1 MTNNSYE
8 KIDDQ
13 KDYENKKVREK
24 IKFII
29 NKNKQYNLRA
39 LSRILKKNDAYL
51 QQYLYRGTPKFLP
64 EEFRYKLSQVLKIDI
79 NELTPQWLQKV
90 SYEGEVITFQNIEK
104 KNIIKTNVITLS
116 KQLLTDID
124 FSNQENLFFF
134 QTVINNIKI
143 TTIIDLSINEYLKP
157 DLYLLNDKNTLFL
170 AHVEMINIAINKVS
184 VKPYLNTFSPFQINL
199 QLLKISARVLWQSSK
214 IF

>member
-1 MTNNSYE
+1 MSKNSYE

-64 EEFRYKLSQVLKIDI
+64 EEHRYKLSQVLKIDI
-79 NELTPQWLQKV
+79 NDLTPQWLQKV
-90 SYEGEVITFQNIEK
+90 SHEGEVITFQNIEK
-104 KNIIKTNVITLS
+104 KNTLKTNVITLS

-124 FSNQENLFFF
+124 FSNQEKLFFF
-134 QTVINNIKI
+134 QTIIKNTKI
-143 TTIIDLSINEYLKP
+143 TTIIDISINEYLKP

-170 AHVEMINIAINKVS
+170 AYVEMINISVNKVS

-199 QLLKISARVLWQSSK
+199 KLLKISARVLWQSSK

>member
-1 MTNNSYE
+1 MSNNSYE

-64 EEFRYKLSQVLKIDI
+64 EEYRYKLSQVLKTDI
-79 NELTPQWLQKV
+79 NDLTPQWLQKV
-90 SYEGEVITFQNIEK
+90 SHEGEVITFQNIEE
-104 KNIIKTNVITLS
+104 KNTIKTNVITLS
-116 KQLLTDID
+116 KQLLTDIN

-134 QTVINNIKI
+134 QTIIKNIKI
-143 TTIIDLSINEYLKP
+143 TTIIDISINEYLRP

-170 AHVEMINIAINKVS
+170 AHVEMINIAVNKVS

-199 QLLKISARVLWQSSK
+199 KLLKISARVLWQSSK

>member
-1 MTNNSYE
+1 MSYNSYK

-64 EEFRYKLSQVLKIDI
+64 EEFRYKLSQVLKTDI

-90 SYEGEVITFQNIEK
+90 SHEGQVITFQNIEE
-104 KNIIKTNVITLS
+104 KNTIETNVITLS
-116 KQLLTDID
+116 KQLLTDIN
-124 FSNQENLFFF
+124 FSNQENLLFF
-134 QTVINNIKI
+134 QTIIKNIKI
-143 TTIIDLSINEYLKP
+143 TTIIDISINEYLKP

-170 AHVEMINIAINKVS
+170 AHVEMINIAVNKVS

>member
-1 MTNNSYE
+1 MRKNSYE
-8 KIDDQ
+8 KIDNQ
-13 KDYENKKVREK
+13 KDYENRKVREN
-24 IKFII
+24 IKSII
-29 NKNKQYNLRA
+29 NKNKQFNLRV

-64 EEFRYKLSQVLKIDI
+64 EEFRYKLSQVLKTDI

-90 SYEGEVITFQNIEK
+90 SHEGEVITFQNIEK
-104 KNIIKTNVITLS
+104 KNTTTTNVITLS

-124 FSNQENLFFF
+124 FSKKEKLFFF
-134 QTVINNIKI
+134 QTIIKNFKI
-143 TTIIDLSINEYLKP
+143 TTIIDISINEYLKP
-157 DLYLLNDKNTLFL
+157 DLYLLNDKSTLFL
-170 AHVEMINIAINKVS
+170 AHVEMIDIAVNKVS

>member
-1 MTNNSYE
+1 MSNNSYE

-64 EEFRYKLSQVLKIDI
+64 EEYRYKLSQVLKTDI
-79 NELTPQWLQKV
+79 NDLTPQWLQKV
-90 SYEGEVITFQNIEK
+90 SHEGEVITFQNIEE
-104 KNIIKTNVITLS
+104 KNTIKTNVITLS
-116 KQLLTDID
+116 KQLLTDIN

-134 QTVINNIKI
+134 QTIIKNIKI
-143 TTIIDLSINEYLKP
+143 TTIIDISINEYLRP

-170 AHVEMINIAINKVS
+170 AHVEMINIAVNKVS

>member
-1 MTNNSYE
+1 MSKNSYE

-13 KDYENKKVREK
+13 KDYENKKIREK

-29 NKNKQYNLRA
+29 NKNKQFNLRD
-39 LSRILKKNDAYL
+39 LSRIIKKNDAYL

-64 EEFRYKLSQVLKIDI
+64 EELRYKLSQVLKTDI

-104 KNIIKTNVITLS
+104 KNTTTTNVITLS

-124 FSNQENLFFF
+124 FSKKEKLFFF
-134 QTVINNIKI
+134 QTIIKNFKI
-143 TTIIDLSINEYLKP
+143 TTIIDISINEYLKP

-170 AHVEMINIAINKVS
+170 AHVEMINIDTNKVS

-199 QLLKISARVLWQSSK
+199 ELLKISGRVLWQSSK

>member
-1 MTNNSYE
+1 MSNNSYE

-64 EEFRYKLSQVLKIDI
+64 EEYRYKLSQVLKTDI
-79 NELTPQWLQKV
+79 NDLTPQWLQKV

-104 KNIIKTNVITLS
+104 KNTTKIKVITLS
-116 KQLLTDID
+116 KQLLTDLD
-124 FSNQENLFFF
+124 FSNQEKLFFF
-134 QTVINNIKI
+134 QTIIKNVQI
-143 TTIIDLSINEYLKP
+143 TTIIDISTNKYVKP

-170 AHVEMINIAINKVS
+170 AHVEMINIAVNKVS

-199 QLLKISARVLWQSSK
+199 KLLKISARVLWQSSK

>member
-1 MTNNSYE
+1 MSKNSYE

-29 NKNKQYNLRA
+29 NKNKQFNLRD
-39 LSRILKKNDAYL
+39 LSRIIKKNDAYL

-64 EEFRYKLSQVLKIDI
+64 EELRYKLSQVLKTDI

-90 SYEGEVITFQNIEK
+90 SPEGEVIILQNIEK
-104 KNIIKTNVITLS
+104 NNTTKNNVITLS

-124 FSNQENLFFF
+124 FSNKENLFFF
-134 QTVINNIKI
+134 QTIIKNIKV
-143 TTIIDLSINEYLKP
+143 TTIIDISINEYLKSG
-157 DLYLLNDKNTLFL
+157 LYLLNDKSTLFL
-170 AHVEMINIAINKVS
+170 AHIEMINVAVNKVS

-199 QLLKISARVLWQSSK
+199 NLLNISARVLWQSSK

>member
-1 MTNNSYE
+1 MSKNSYE

-90 SYEGEVITFQNIEK
+90 CHEGDVITFQNIEK
-104 KNIIKTNVITLS
+104 KKYN
-116 KQLLTDID
+116 
-124 FSNQENLFFF
+124 
-134 QTVINNIKI
+134 
-143 TTIIDLSINEYLKP
+143 
-157 DLYLLNDKNTLFL
+157 
-170 AHVEMINIAINKVS
+170 
-184 VKPYLNTFSPFQINL
+184 
-199 QLLKISARVLWQSSK
+199 
-214 IF
+214 

>member
-1 MTNNSYE
+1 MSKNSYK

-13 KDYENKKVREK
+13 KDYENKKIREK

-29 NKNKQYNLRA
+29 NKNKQFNLRD
-39 LSRILKKNDAYL
+39 LSRIIKKNDAYL

-64 EEFRYKLSQVLKIDI
+64 EELRYKLSQVLKTDI

-90 SYEGEVITFQNIEK
+90 SPEGEVITLQNIEK
-104 KNIIKTNVITLS
+104 NNTTKNNVITLS

-124 FSNQENLFFF
+124 FSNKENLFFF
-134 QTVINNIKI
+134 QTIIKNIKV
-143 TTIIDLSINEYLKP
+143 TTIIDISINEYLKP
-157 DLYLLNDKNTLFL
+157 GLYLLNDKSTLFL
-170 AHVEMINIAINKVS
+170 AHIEMINIAVNKVS

-199 QLLKISARVLWQSSK
+199 NLLNISARVLWQSSK
-214 IF
+214 II

>member
-1 MTNNSYE
+1 MRKNSYE
-8 KIDDQ
+8 KIDNQ
-13 KDYENKKVREK
+13 KDYENRKVREN
-24 IKFII
+24 IKSII
-29 NKNKQYNLRA
+29 NKNKHFNLRA

-64 EEFRYKLSQVLKIDI
+64 EEFRYKLSQVLKTDI

-104 KNIIKTNVITLS
+104 KNTTTTNVITLS

-124 FSNQENLFFF
+124 FSKKEKLFFF
-134 QTVINNIKI
+134 QTIIKNFKI
-143 TTIIDLSINEYLKP
+143 TTIIDISINEYLKP
-157 DLYLLNDKNTLFL
+157 DLYLLNDKSTLFL
-170 AHVEMINIAINKVS
+170 AHVEMIDITVNKVS

>member
-1 MTNNSYE
+1 MSNNSYE

-13 KDYENKKVREK
+13 KNYENKKVREK

-64 EEFRYKLSQVLKIDI
+64 EEFRYKLSQVLKTDI
-79 NELTPQWLQKV
+79 NELTPQWLKKV

-104 KNIIKTNVITLS
+104 KSTTTTNVITLS

-124 FSNQENLFFF
+124 FSNQEKLFFF
-134 QTVINNIKI
+134 QTIVKNFKI
-143 TTIIDLSINEYLKP
+143 TTIIDISINEYLKP
-157 DLYLLNDKNTLFL
+157 DLYLLNDKSTLFL
-170 AHVEMINIAINKVS
+170 AHVEMIDIAVDKVS

>member
-1 MTNNSYE
+1 MRKNSYE
-8 KIDDQ
+8 KIDNK
-13 KDYENKKVREK
+13 KDYENRKVREN
-24 IKFII
+24 IKSII
-29 NKNKQYNLRA
+29 NKNKQFNLRA

-64 EEFRYKLSQVLKIDI
+64 EEFRYKLSQVLKTDI

-104 KNIIKTNVITLS
+104 KNTTTTNVITLS

-124 FSNQENLFFF
+124 FSKKEKLFFF
-134 QTVINNIKI
+134 QTIIKNFKI
-143 TTIIDLSINEYLKP
+143 TTIIDISINEYLKP
-157 DLYLLNDKNTLFL
+157 DLYLLNDKSTLFL
-170 AHVEMINIAINKVS
+170 AHVEMIDITVNKVS

>member
-1 MTNNSYE
+1 MSNNSYE

-64 EEFRYKLSQVLKIDI
+64 EEYRYKLSQVLKTDI
-79 NELTPQWLQKV
+79 NDLTPQWLQKV
-90 SYEGEVITFQNIEK
+90 SHEGEVITFQNIEE
-104 KNIIKTNVITLS
+104 KNTIKTNVITLS
-116 KQLLTDID
+116 KQLLTDII
-124 FSNQENLFFF
+124 FSNQENLF
-134 QTVINNIKI
+134 QKH
-143 TTIIDLSINEYLKP
+143 
-157 DLYLLNDKNTLFL
+157 KN
-170 AHVEMINIAINKVS
+170 H
-184 VKPYLNTFSPFQINL
+184 
-199 QLLKISARVLWQSSK
+199 LKIFRKQNLESISL
-214 IF
+214 I

>member
-1 MTNNSYE
+1 MGNNSYE

-13 KDYENKKVREK
+13 RDYENKKVREK

-29 NKNKQYNLRA
+29 NKNKHYNLRA

-64 EEFRYKLSQVLKIDI
+64 EEFRYKLSQVLKTDI
-79 NELTPQWLQKV
+79 NELTPQWLQKI
-90 SYEGEVITFQNIEK
+90 SHEDEVITLQNIEK
-104 KNIIKTNVITLS
+104 KNEIKTNVITLS

-214 IF
+214 II